1 MCCFIL
7 QANFSWSAF
16 FSDSESSV
24 DNVEKFIELL
34 PLYSIANLFLFM
46 RRYIRNILPYS
57 FNTKRKDNKNEK
69 SSDKWEKKL
78 GSGSVFSD
86 RMNKVI
92 KTFNNQLH
100 NILDTCG
107 AIGLF

>member
-1 MCCFIL
+1 MGGF
-7 QANFSWSAF
+7 
-16 FSDSESSV
+16 
-24 DNVEKFIELL
+24 
-34 PLYSIANLFLFM
+34 
-46 RRYIRNILPYS
+46 YS
-57 FNTKRKDNKNEK
+57 FRDHNAADTRQQTDVIIQDNKNEK
-69 SSDKWEKKL
+69 SSDNWEKKL